1 MLLALFHFPSAFNS
15 SAVLA
20 SCLRSLFISDRIETN
35 LFVKQEGFC
44 FGFILIFPTVEEQH
58 AVHDFS
64 IRPDNRLDIVV
75 APASVGFAI
84 GRQVADFFPA
94 VTFIL

>member
-1 MLLALFHFPSAFNS
+1 MFAD
-15 SAVLA
+15 
-20 SCLRSLFISDRIETN
+20 LFISDRVETD

-44 FGFILIFPTVEEQH
+44 FRYILFLPTVEEQH
-58 AVHDFS
+58 AVHDSS

-84 GRQVADFFPA
+84 EIIDTNTNI
-94 VTFIL
+94 TFL